1 MKSFSERLQEPR
13 PVLFDGGFGTQLFAR
28 GVELPNSALANAH
41 HADTVVDVHRA
52 YIEAGSE
59 MIETNT
65 FVASALHLEMAQ
77 AGDLSAGELARLA
90 AGHARRAVEESGRE
104 VFVAGSLGPSPGAIE
119 ADAGDT
125 DFGIADDKVRA
136 AHQEVAEGLADAG
149 VDLLLVE
156 TMFSA
161 REAAIAVDVA
171 RGFGLPVALCLTY
184 KFTQDRRTKQVIY
197 RTDWGHSPADAVEIL
212 GSGEHSGG
220 DDLLP
225 SIDLLGLNCGA
236 ESVREEH
243 SGMAYAIEGT
253 RQTAEAL
260 AERGLTGIRLAAF
273 PNAGL
278 PKMDRQTRLT
288 YYLQGPEVMIA
299 NLDELRRAGA
309 WLIGGCCGTTPD
321 HIRAF
326 REGLDGGAGPGG
338 SDD

>member
-1 MKSFSERLQEPR
+1 MRSFSQRLNDPE

-41 HADTVVDVHRA
+41 HADTVVQGHRA

-65 FVASALHLEMAQ
+65 FVASALHLEMAD
-77 AGDLSAGELARLA
+77 AGGLSAGHLARLA
-90 AGHARRAVEESGRE
+90 AAHARRAVEESGRE
-104 VFVAGSLGPSPGAIE
+104 VYVAGSLGPSPGAIE

-125 DFGIADDKVRA
+125 DFGIADEKVRA
-136 AHQEVAEGLADAG
+136 AHEEVAEALAAG
-149 VDLLLVE
+149 GADLLLVE

-184 KFTQDRRTKQVIY
+184 KFTRDRRTKQVVY
-197 RTDWGHSPADAVEIL
+197 RTDWGHSPADTVEIL

-225 SIDLLGLNCGA
+225 SIQLLGLNCGA
-236 ESVREEH
+236 ESTREEH

-253 RQTAEAL
+253 RQTAEVL
-260 AERGLTGIRLAAF
+260 AARGLTGIRLAAY

-278 PKMDRQTRLT
+278 PKMDRQTRQT
-288 YYLQGPEVMIA
+288 YYLQGAEVMVA
-299 NLDELRRAGA
+299 RLDELRREGA

-326 REGLDGGAGPGG
+326 RQGLDG
-338 SDD
+338 

>member
-1 MKSFSERLQEPR
+1 MKSFRQRLDDPK

-41 HADTVVDVHRA
+41 HPEAVVDVHRA
-52 YIEAGSE
+52 YIAAGSE

-65 FVASALHLEMAQ
+65 FVASALHLEMAD

-90 AGHARRAVEESGRE
+90 AAHARRAVEESPGP
-104 VFVAGSLGPSPGAIE
+104 VYVAGCLGPSPGAIE

-136 AHQEVAEGLADAG
+136 AHQEVAEGLASAG
-149 VDLLLVE
+149 VDLFLVE

-171 RGFGLPVALCLTY
+171 RGFGLPVAVCLTY
-184 KFTQDRRTKQVIY
+184 KYTRDRRTKQVVY

-225 SIDLLGLNCGA
+225 SIDLFGLNCGA
-236 ESVREEH
+236 ESRREEH

-260 AERGLTGIRLAAF
+260 AARGLNGLRLVAY

-278 PKMDRQTRLT
+278 PKLDRETRQT
-288 YYLQGPEVMIA
+288 YYLQGPDVMIA
-299 NLDELRRAGA
+299 SLDGLQQAGA

-326 REGLDGGAGPGG
+326 RDGLDAGA
-338 SDD
+338 DDG

>member
-1 MKSFSERLQEPR
+1 MKEFRQRLDDPE

-41 HADTVVDVHRA
+41 HADTVVEVHRA

-65 FVASALHLEMAQ
+65 FVASALHLEMAD
-77 AGDLSAGELARLA
+77 AGDLSAGHLVRLA

-104 VFVAGSLGPSPGAIE
+104 VYVAGCLGPSPGAIE

-125 DFGIADDKVRA
+125 DFGIADERVRA
-136 AHQEVAEGLADAG
+136 AHQEVAEGLADGG

-171 RGFGLPVALCLTY
+171 RGFGLPVAVCLTY
-184 KFTQDRRTKQVIY
+184 KYTRDRRTKQVVY

-225 SIDLLGLNCGA
+225 SIQLFGLNCGA
-236 ESVREEH
+236 ESTREEH
-243 SGMAYAIEGT
+243 SGMPYAIEGT

-260 AERGLTGIRLAAF
+260 AGRGLTGIRLVAY

-278 PKMDRQTRLT
+278 PKMDRETRQT
-288 YYLQGPEVMIA
+288 YFLQGPEVMA
-299 NLDELRRAGA
+299 ERLDELRQAGI

-326 REGLDGGAGPGG
+326 RQGLDG
-338 SDD
+338 

>member
-1 MKSFSERLQEPR
+1 MRSFAERLNDPE

-28 GVELPNSALANAH
+28 GVELPNSSLANAH
-41 HADTVVDVHRA
+41 HPDTVVEVHRT

-59 MIETNT
+59 MIQTNT
-65 FVASALHLEMAQ
+65 FVASALHLEMAH
-77 AGDLSAGELARLA
+77 AGDLTAGELARLA
-90 AGHARRAVEESGRE
+90 AAHARRAVEESGRE
-104 VFVAGSLGPSPGAIE
+104 AYVAGSLGPSPGAIE

-136 AHQEVAEGLADAG
+136 AHQEVAECLAAGG
-149 VDLLLVE
+149 VDLFLVE

-171 RGFGLPVALCLTY
+171 RGFGLPVAVSLTY
-184 KFTQDRRTKQVIY
+184 KFTRDRRSKQIVY

-225 SIDLLGLNCGA
+225 SIQLLGLNCGA
-236 ESVREEH
+236 ESTREEH

-260 AERGLTGIRLAAF
+260 AGRGLSGLRLTAY

-278 PKMDRQTRLT
+278 PKLDRQTRQT
-288 YYLQGPEVMIA
+288 YYLQGPEVMA
-299 NLDELRRAGA
+299 ASLDELQQAGA

-326 REGLDGGAGPGG
+326 REGLDG
-338 SDD
+338 

>member
-1 MKSFSERLQEPR
+1 MRSFSERLNDPD

-28 GVELPNSALANAH
+28 GVQLPNSALANAH
-41 HADTVVDVHRA
+41 HAGTVVEVHRA

-59 MIETNT
+59 MIQTNT
-65 FVASALHLEMAQ
+65 FVASALHLEMAD
-77 AGDLSAGELARLA
+77 AGGLAAGHLARLA

-104 VFVAGSLGPSPGAIE
+104 VYVAGSLGPSPGAIE

-136 AHQEVAEGLADAG
+136 AHQEIAEGLAEGG
-149 VDLLLVE
+149 VDLFLVE

-171 RGFGLPVALCLTY
+171 RGFGRPVAVTLTY
-184 KFTQDRRTKQVIY
+184 KYTRDRRTKQVIY

-225 SIDLLGLNCGA
+225 SIGLLGLNCGA
-236 ESVREEH
+236 ESTREEH
-243 SGMAYAIEGT
+243 SGMAYAVEGT

-260 AERGLTGIRLAAF
+260 AARGRSGIRLAAY

-278 PKMDRQTRLT
+278 PKLDRQTRET
-288 YYLQGPEVMIA
+288 YYLQGPEVMA
-299 NLDELRRAGA
+299 AHLEDLRGAGA

-326 REGLDGGAGPGG
+326 RAGLDGRAPPNG
-338 SDD
+338 

>member
-1 MKSFSERLQEPR
+1 MRSFSERLNDPE

-28 GVELPNSALANAH
+28 GVELPNSALANARLG
-41 HADTVVDVHRA
+41 DTVVEVHRA

-59 MIETNT
+59 MIQTNT
-65 FVASALHLEMAQ
+65 FVASALHLEMAD
-77 AGDLSAGELARLA
+77 AGDLSAGHLARLA
-90 AGHARRAVEESGRE
+90 AAHARRAVEESGRG
-104 VFVAGSLGPSPGAIE
+104 VYVAGSLGPSPGAIE

-125 DFGIADDKVRA
+125 DFGIADEKVRA
-136 AHQEVAEGLADAG
+136 AHQEVAEGLAAGG
-149 VDLLLVE
+149 VDLFLVE

-171 RGFGLPVALCLTY
+171 RRFGLPVAVCLTY
-184 KFTQDRRTKQVIY
+184 KFTRDRRTKQVVY

-225 SIDLLGLNCGA
+225 SIQLLGLNCGA
-236 ESVREEH
+236 ESTREEH

-260 AERGLTGIRLAAF
+260 AGRGLDGLRLVAY

-278 PKMDRQTRLT
+278 PKMDRQTRQT
-288 YYLQGPEVMIA
+288 YYLQGPEVMSA
-299 NLDELRRAGA
+299 HLDELRRAGG

-326 REGLDGGAGPGG
+326 REGLDG
-338 SDD
+338 

>member
-1 MKSFSERLQEPR
+1 MRSFAERLNDPE

-28 GVELPNSALANAH
+28 GVELPNSSLANAH
-41 HADTVVDVHRA
+41 HPETVVEVHRT

-59 MIETNT
+59 MIQTNT
-65 FVASALHLEMAQ
+65 FVASALHLEMAH
-77 AGDLSAGELARLA
+77 AGDLTAGELARLA
-90 AGHARRAVEESGRE
+90 AAHARRAVEESGRE
-104 VFVAGSLGPSPGAIE
+104 AYVAGSLGPSPGAIE

-136 AHQEVAEGLADAG
+136 AHQEVAEGLAAGG
-149 VDLLLVE
+149 VDLFLVE

-171 RGFGLPVALCLTY
+171 RGFGRPVAVSLTY
-184 KFTQDRRTKQVIY
+184 KFTRDRRTKQVVY
-197 RTDWGHSPADAVEIL
+197 RTDWGHSPGDAVEIL

-225 SIDLLGLNCGA
+225 SIQLLGLNCGA
-236 ESVREEH
+236 ESTREEH
-243 SGMAYAIEGT
+243 SGMDYAIEGT

-260 AERGLTGIRLAAF
+260 AARGLSGLRLTAY

-278 PKMDRQTRLT
+278 PKMDRQTRET
-288 YYLQGPEVMIA
+288 YYLQGPEVMA
-299 NLDELRRAGA
+299 ASLYDLQQAGA
-309 WLIGGCCGTTPD
+309 WLIGGCCGTTPE

-326 REGLDGGAGPGG
+326 RQGLDG
-338 SDD
+338 

>member
-1 MKSFSERLQEPR
+1 MRSFSERLNDPE

-41 HADTVVDVHRA
+41 HADTVVEVHRS

-59 MIETNT
+59 MVQTNT
-65 FVASALHLEMAQ
+65 FVASALHLEMAE
-77 AGDLSAGELARLA
+77 AGDLSAGRLA
-90 AGHARRAVEESGRE
+90 GLAAAHARRAVEESGRE
-104 VFVAGSLGPSPGAIE
+104 VYVAGSLGPSPGAIE

-125 DFGIADDKVRA
+125 DFGIADGRVRA
-136 AHQEVAEGLADAG
+136 AHQEVAEGLAAGG
-149 VDLLLVE
+149 VDLFLVE

-171 RGFGLPVALCLTY
+171 RGFGLPLAVCLTY
-184 KFTQDRRTKQVIY
+184 KYTRDRRTRQVVY
-197 RTDWGHSPADAVEIL
+197 RTDWGHSAADAVEIL

-225 SIDLLGLNCGA
+225 SIQLLGLNCGA
-236 ESVREEH
+236 ESTREEH

-260 AERGLTGIRLAAF
+260 AGRGLDGLRLVAY

-278 PKMDRQTRLT
+278 PKMDRQTRQT
-288 YYLQGPEVMIA
+288 YYLQGPEVMSA
-299 NLDELRRAGA
+299 HLHELRQAGG

-326 REGLDGGAGPGG
+326 RDGLAAGAGGPEDG
-338 SDD
+338 